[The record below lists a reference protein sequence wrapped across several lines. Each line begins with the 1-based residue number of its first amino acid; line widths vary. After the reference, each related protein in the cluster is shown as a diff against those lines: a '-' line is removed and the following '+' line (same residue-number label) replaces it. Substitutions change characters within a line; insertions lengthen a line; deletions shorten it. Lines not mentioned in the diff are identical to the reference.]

1 MKKTVY
7 ERIKNFW
14 KAMFVICIVAV
25 AILYTHLTVVA
36 AKTSSVDG
44 SDIVKNPMLMND
56 IRLSGSQ
63 VCSYVKA
70 SRSDSAIEK
79 FIIEIQD
86 PDTKEFRNIVLNNE
100 EDFEALSLVPFN
112 AIYMIQVDNSN
123 ESKCIV
129 SFQLEET

>member
-1 MKKTVY
+1 MQKTVY
-7 ERIKNFW
+7 ERLENFW

-44 SDIVKNPMLMND
+44 SDIIKNPMLMND

-70 SRSDSAIEK
+70 SRSDSSVEK
-79 FIIEIQD
+79 FIIEVQD
-86 PDTKEFRNIVLNNE
+86 PVTKEFRNIVLNNE
-100 EDFEALSLVPFN
+100 EDFESLSLVPFN
-112 AIYMIQVDNSN
+112 AIYMAQVDSDN
-123 ESKCIV
+123 ESQYIV
-129 SFQLEET
+129 TFQFKKS